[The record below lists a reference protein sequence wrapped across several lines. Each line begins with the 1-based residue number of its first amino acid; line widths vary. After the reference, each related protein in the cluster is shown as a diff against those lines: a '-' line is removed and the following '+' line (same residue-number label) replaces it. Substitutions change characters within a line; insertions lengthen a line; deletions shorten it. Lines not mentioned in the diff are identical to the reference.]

1 MIKKKLIALAM
12 AGTVGFTTLASP
24 TLLAEATPST
34 ISEFDELISELTS
47 EQNEVSNELA
57 QLQANITENEAEA
70 EELVSEMRATEDL
83 LASLRLEIEDLKE
96 IIRAREVHLDEQAR
110 ALQVIGEAGNIVHF
124 VLNAESLNDVIGRID
139 VVSNLISQNKKTIQS
154 QEDDK
159 ALVETKETETVEKQE
174 EQMQLAAKLE
184 ENKALLEEQE
194 AEQEAVLAS
203 IAAERSV
210 AQGERD
216 TLIAQA
222 QAAEAR
228 RAELQTIR
236 TASSNTQAVTPASSS
251 SSSSETAA
259 TASTSTPAPATPA
272 PAPAPAAN
280 NGSVIGIAHSLS
292 GIPYSYG
299 GTTVNGFDCSGFTS
313 YVFRQAGRSLPRT
326 AAGQYAGTSRVSR
339 GEAQPGDLVF
349 FNQGGGIDHV
359 GIYLGGGNFIGSQYN
374 GVVVSTINSG
384 YWANYV
390 VGFGR

>member
-57 QLQANITENEAEA
+57 QLQANIAENEAEA

-96 IIRAREVHLDEQAR
+96 IIVAREVHLDEQAR
-110 ALQVIGEAGNIVHF
+110 ALQVIGEAGNVVNF
-124 VLNAESLNDVIGRID
+124 VLNAESLNDIIGRID
-139 VVSNLISQNKKTIQS
+139 VVTKLIGQNKQTIQR

-159 ALVETKETETVEKQE
+159 ALVETKETEAVGKQE

-184 ENKALLEEQE
+184 ENKALLEEQA

-203 IAAERSV
+203 LAAERSV

-216 TLIAQA
+216 VLIAQA

-236 TASSNTQAVTPASSS
+236 TASSNTTAVTPASSN
-251 SSSSETAA
+251 E
-259 TASTSTPAPATPA
+259 TASTSTSTPAATPATPA

-292 GIPYSYG
+292 GIPYVYG
-299 GTTVNGFDCSGFTS
+299 GTTVSGFDCSGFTS

>member
-57 QLQANITENEAEA
+57 QLQANIAENEAEA
-70 EELVSEMRATEDL
+70 EELVSEMKDTENL
-83 LASLRLEIEDLKE
+83 IASLRLEIEDLKE
-96 IIRAREVHLDEQAR
+96 IIVAREVHLDEQAR
-110 ALQVIGEAGNIVHF
+110 ALQVIGEAGNVVNF
-124 VLNAESLNDVIGRID
+124 VLNAESLNDIIGRID
-139 VVSNLISQNKKTIQS
+139 VVTKLIGQNKQTIQR

-159 ALVETKETETVEKQE
+159 ALVETKETEAVGKQE

-203 IAAERSV
+203 LAAERSV

-216 TLIAQA
+216 VLIAQA

-236 TASSNTQAVTPASSS
+236 TASSNTTAVTPASSN
-251 SSSSETAA
+251 E
-259 TASTSTPAPATPA
+259 TASTSTSTPAATPATPA

>member
-57 QLQANITENEAEA
+57 QLQANIAENEAEA
-70 EELVSEMRATEDL
+70 EELVSEMKDTENL
-83 LASLRLEIEDLKE
+83 IASLRLEIEDLKE

-110 ALQVIGEAGNIVHF
+110 ALQVIGEAGNVVNF
-124 VLNAESLNDVIGRID
+124 VLNAESLNDIIGRID
-139 VVSNLISQNKKTIQS
+139 VVTKLIGQNKQTIQR

-159 ALVETKETETVEKQE
+159 ALVETKETETVRKQE

-184 ENKALLEEQE
+184 ENKALLEEQA

-203 IAAERSV
+203 LAAERSV

-216 TLIAQA
+216 VLIAQA

-236 TASSNTQAVTPASSS
+236 TASSNTTAVTPASSN
-251 SSSSETAA
+251 E
-259 TASTSTPAPATPA
+259 TASTSTSTPAATPATPA

-292 GIPYSYG
+292 GIPYVYG
-299 GTTVNGFDCSGFTS
+299 GTTVSGFDCSGFTS

>member
-1 MIKKKLIALAM
+1 MIKKKIIALAM
-12 AGTVGFTTLASP
+12 VGTMGFTTLASP

-139 VVSNLISQNKKTIQS
+139 VVSNLISQNKKTIQY

-259 TASTSTPAPATPA
+259 TASTSTPAPA
-272 PAPAPAAN
+272 PAAN
-280 NGSVIGIAHSLS
+280 NGSVVGIAHSLS
-292 GIPYSYG
+292 GIPYVYG
-299 GTTVNGFDCSGFTS
+299 GTTVSGFDCSGYTS

>member
-57 QLQANITENEAEA
+57 QLQANIAENEAEA
-70 EELVSEMRATEDL
+70 EELVSEMKDTENL
-83 LASLRLEIEDLKE
+83 IASLRLEIEDLKE
-96 IIRAREVHLDEQAR
+96 IIVAREVHLDEQAR
-110 ALQVIGEAGNIVHF
+110 ALQVIGEAGNVVNF
-124 VLNAESLNDVIGRID
+124 VLNAESLNDIIGRID
-139 VVSNLISQNKKTIQS
+139 VVTKLIGQNKQTIQR

-159 ALVETKETETVEKQE
+159 ALVETKETEAVGKQE

-203 IAAERSV
+203 LAAERSV

-216 TLIAQA
+216 VLIAQA

-236 TASSNTQAVTPASSS
+236 TASSNTAAVTPASSN
-251 SSSSETAA
+251 E
-259 TASTSTPAPATPA
+259 TASTSTSTPAATPATPA

>member
-1 MIKKKLIALAM
+1 MIKKKIIALAM
-12 AGTVGFTTLASP
+12 VGTMGFTTLASP

-57 QLQANITENEAEA
+57 QLQANIAENEAEA
-70 EELVSEMRATEDL
+70 EELVSEMKDTENL
-83 LASLRLEIEDLKE
+83 IASLRLEIEDLKE

-110 ALQVIGEAGNIVHF
+110 ALQVIGEAGNVVNF
-124 VLNAESLNDVIGRID
+124 VLNAESLNDIIGRID
-139 VVSNLISQNKKTIQS
+139 VVTKLIGQNKQTIQR

-159 ALVETKETETVEKQE
+159 ALVETKETEAVGKQE

-203 IAAERSV
+203 LAAERSV
-210 AQGERD
+210 AQSERD
-216 TLIAQA
+216 VLIAQA

-236 TASSNTQAVTPASSS
+236 TASSNTTAVTPASSN
-251 SSSSETAA
+251 E
-259 TASTSTPAPATPA
+259 TASTSTSTPAATPATPA

>member
-57 QLQANITENEAEA
+57 QLQANIAENEAEA
-70 EELVSEMRATEDL
+70 EELVSEMKDTENL
-83 LASLRLEIEDLKE
+83 IASLRLEIEDLKE
-96 IIRAREVHLDEQAR
+96 IIVAREVHLDEQAR
-110 ALQVIGEAGNIVHF
+110 ALQVIGEAGNVVNF
-124 VLNAESLNDVIGRID
+124 VLNAESLNDIIGRID
-139 VVSNLISQNKKTIQS
+139 VVTKLIGQNKQTIQR

-159 ALVETKETETVEKQE
+159 ALVETKETEAVGKQE

-203 IAAERSV
+203 LAAERSV

-216 TLIAQA
+216 VLIAQA

-236 TASSNTQAVTPASSS
+236 TASSNTTAVTPASSN
-251 SSSSETAA
+251 E
-259 TASTSTPAPATPA
+259 TASTSTSTPAATPATAA

>member
-1 MIKKKLIALAM
+1 MNSSEIEAFLAVVRS
-12 AGTVGFTTLASP
+12 GNISKASKQ
-24 TLLAEATPST
+24 LFISQST
-34 ISEFDELISELTS
+34 ISQRIKTLETKLDVRLIERSKGITS
-47 EQNEVSNELA
+47 IKLSNEGEKFYK
-57 QLQANITENEAEA
+57 I
-70 EELVSEMRATEDL
+70 
-83 LASLRLEIEDLKE
+83 
-96 IIRAREVHLDEQAR
+96 
-110 ALQVIGEAGNIVHF
+110 ALQWEQLMTDSKMLKQKQYVQNISIAGVDSIVNF
-124 VLNAESLNDVIGRID
+124 VLNAESLNDIIGRID
-139 VVSNLISQNKKTIQS
+139 VVTKLIGQNKQTIQR

-159 ALVETKETETVEKQE
+159 ALVETKETEAVGKQE

-203 IAAERSV
+203 LAAEKSV

-216 TLIAQA
+216 VLIAQA

-236 TASSNTQAVTPASSS
+236 TASSNTTAVTPASSN
-251 SSSSETAA
+251 E
-259 TASTSTPAPATPA
+259 TASTSTSTPAATPATPA

>member
-57 QLQANITENEAEA
+57 QLQANIAENEAEA
-70 EELVSEMRATEDL
+70 EELVSEMKDTENL
-83 LASLRLEIEDLKE
+83 IASLRLEIEDLKE
-96 IIRAREVHLDEQAR
+96 IIVAREVHLDEQAR
-110 ALQVIGEAGNIVHF
+110 ALQVIGEAGNVVNF
-124 VLNAESLNDVIGRID
+124 VLNAESLNDIIGRID
-139 VVSNLISQNKKTIQS
+139 VVTKLIGQNKQTIQR

-159 ALVETKETETVEKQE
+159 ALVETKETEAVGKQE

-203 IAAERSV
+203 LAAERSV

-216 TLIAQA
+216 VLIAQA

-236 TASSNTQAVTPASSS
+236 TASSNTTAVTPASSN
-251 SSSSETAA
+251 E
-259 TASTSTPAPATPA
+259 TASTSTSTPA

>member
-12 AGTVGFTTLASP
+12 VGTMGFTTLASP

-34 ISEFDELISELTS
+34 ISEFDELISQLTS

-57 QLQANITENEAEA
+57 QLQANIAENEAEA
-70 EELVSEMRATEDL
+70 EELVSEMKDTENL
-83 LASLRLEIEDLKE
+83 IASLRLEIEDLKE
-96 IIRAREVHLDEQAR
+96 IIVAREVHLDEQAR
-110 ALQVIGEAGNIVHF
+110 ALQVIGEAGNVVNF
-124 VLNAESLNDVIGRID
+124 VLNAESLNDIIGRID
-139 VVSNLISQNKKTIQS
+139 VVTKLIGQNKQTIQR

-159 ALVETKETETVEKQE
+159 ALVETKETEAVGKQE

-203 IAAERSV
+203 LAAERSV

-216 TLIAQA
+216 VLIAQA

-236 TASSNTQAVTPASSS
+236 TASSNTTAVTPASSN
-251 SSSSETAA
+251 E
-259 TASTSTPAPATPA
+259 TASTSTSTPAATPATPA

>member
-1 MIKKKLIALAM
+1 MV
-12 AGTVGFTTLASP
+12 GTMGFTTLASP

-57 QLQANITENEAEA
+57 QLQANIAENEAEA
-70 EELVSEMRATEDL
+70 EELVSEMKDTENL
-83 LASLRLEIEDLKE
+83 IASLRLEIEDLKE

-110 ALQVIGEAGNIVHF
+110 ALQVIGEAGNVVNF
-124 VLNAESLNDVIGRID
+124 VLNAESLNDIIGRID
-139 VVSNLISQNKKTIQS
+139 VVTKLIGQNKQTIQR

-159 ALVETKETETVEKQE
+159 ALVETKETEAVGKQE

-203 IAAERSV
+203 LAAERSV
-210 AQGERD
+210 AQSERD
-216 TLIAQA
+216 VLIAQA

-236 TASSNTQAVTPASSS
+236 TASSNTTAVTPASSN
-251 SSSSETAA
+251 E
-259 TASTSTPAPATPA
+259 TASTSTSTPAATPATPA

>member
-1 MIKKKLIALAM
+1 MIKKKLIALAI

-57 QLQANITENEAEA
+57 QLQANIAENEAEA
-70 EELVSEMRATEDL
+70 EELVSEMKDTENL
-83 LASLRLEIEDLKE
+83 IASLRLEIEDLKE
-96 IIRAREVHLDEQAR
+96 IIVAREVHLDEQAR
-110 ALQVIGEAGNIVHF
+110 ALQVIGEAGNVVNF
-124 VLNAESLNDVIGRID
+124 VLNAESLNDIIGRID
-139 VVSNLISQNKKTIQS
+139 VVTKLIGQNKQTIQR

-159 ALVETKETETVEKQE
+159 ALVETKETETVRKQE

-203 IAAERSV
+203 LAAERSV

-216 TLIAQA
+216 VLIAQA

-236 TASSNTQAVTPASSS
+236 TASSNTTAVTPASSN
-251 SSSSETAA
+251 E
-259 TASTSTPAPATPA
+259 TASTSTSTPAATPATPA

-280 NGSVIGIAHSLS
+280 NGSVVGIAHSLS